1 MKERAID
8 REKTIPHER
17 AVQRKET
24 MMKERAI
31 DREKTKTVERT
42 VELKHARGDTLSAL
56 VDASIA
62 IEKVRVSVEVRRT
75 HLRKQNK
82 ADPQTEDLCLKL
94 TELEDYVNGRIAE
107 LIENHHAYHWFSLV
121 RGVGKENIAKVIGLI
136 DITKAPTISSLWMFA
151 GFAPEDGR
159 AMKRVKGQKLRYNSQ
174 LRSMVWR
181 LANSLRIAKGNFYD
195 YYIRE
200 KDNYTERFTGQGY
213 RILPTPSGVW
223 ACLNCGASWAKKR
236 DITPCCAEPEIGKKT
251 REEPP
256 GVIWLG
262 HLDAMALRKMAKLF
276 LACLWLVWREAE
288 SLPTRDPYAI
298 ERQGHTSL
306 ISPFEMVDREPEEI
320 EGSEKAYNL
329 VG

>member
-1 MKERAID
+1 MKERAISE
-8 REKTIPHER
+8 EKPRGNER
-17 AVQRKET
+17 ATLSE
-24 MMKERAI
+24 E
-31 DREKTKTVERT
+31 TKTVERT
-42 VELKHARGDTLSAL
+42 VEPKHARGDSLSTL

-62 IEKVRVSVEVRRT
+62 IEKLRVAAQVRQS
-75 HLRKQNK
+75 HLRKRNK
-82 ADPQTEDLCLKL
+82 ADPETEDLCLKL
-94 TELEDYVNGRIAE
+94 AELEDYVNGRIAE
-107 LIENHHAYHWFSLV
+107 LIEDHPAYSWFSLV
-121 RGVGKENIAKVIGLI
+121 KGVGRENIAKVIGLI

-151 GFAPEDGR
+151 GFAPKDGR
-159 AMKRVKGQKLRYNSQ
+159 AMKREKGKKLPYNSQ

-200 KDNYTERFTGQGY
+200 KEKYTERFTGQGCK
-213 RILPTPSGVW
+213 ILPTPSGVW

-236 DITPCCAEPEIGKKT
+236 EITPCCAEPEIGKKT
-251 REEPP
+251 RQEPP

-288 SLPTRDPYAI
+288 NLPTRDPYAI

-306 ISPFEMVDREPEEI
+306 ISPFEMVDREPEER
-320 EGSEKAYNL
+320 EERESLQPGGVDDKR
-329 VG
+329 